1 MTQRIETMEA
11 MRRVV
16 LMGVVYQIGCEN
28 ASGGEKEIKNLSLP
42 PWG

>member
-1 MTQRIETMEA
+1 
-11 MRRVV
+11 V
-16 LMGVVYQIGCEN
+16 LMGVLYQIGCEN